1 MKTNSGYNIL
11 IFLFST
17 FLVGSSFVYEPK
29 EIFQNP
35 FFLKY
40 AQRSTLPSPSMHKRQ
55 EIKHSAHKDAISSI
69 PVTECMTVLMEN
81 GKYHFVSNG
90 DDTVCGVYL
99 ASDANSLIEVEFTD
113 YNVACESGGL
123 ISFFDGW
130 ELNEKVFPSKHDH
143 PIDFNDRFK
152 EFCSKGS
159 FDEKNRKTL
168 RFVASQNAAVIQYRI
183 PTKGEGFSF
192 TFNDVL
198 NLEPCNVL
206 MTVNQGTFSL
216 RNEGRPKNCSLTT
229 LLFPANLKI
238 VNMNVGINK
247 ENEKSFEVSSKSMKN
262 KRVDIPCHQRSNEDY
277 IEFGGS
283 AQLDSSEL
291 SMKQTLCG
299 IKTEASTKAL
309 TILCGSTTVR
319 LVSSGRYDNT
329 LTVDVKEA
337 EEEDLNQST
346 NYIMMCPDYL

>member
-90 DDTVCGVYL
+90 DDTKL
-99 ASDANSLIEVEFTD
+99 NSPTITLLVSQEVL
-113 YNVACESGGL
+113 YP
-123 ISFFDGW
+123 FFDGW

-291 SMKQTLCG
+291 SMKQNLCG
-299 IKTEASTKAL
+299 IKNRSINKGT
-309 TILCGSTTVR
+309 
-319 LVSSGRYDNT
+319 NNFMWFNN
-329 LTVDVKEA
+329 VDVKEA